1 MTAVLL
7 YRWLAR
13 AVFVLLIALEQLQD
27 IQSMFNKY
35 VFV

>member
-13 AVFVLLIALEQLQD
+13 AVFVLLIALEQQ
-27 IQSMFNKY
+27 QEQEQ
-35 VFV
+35 